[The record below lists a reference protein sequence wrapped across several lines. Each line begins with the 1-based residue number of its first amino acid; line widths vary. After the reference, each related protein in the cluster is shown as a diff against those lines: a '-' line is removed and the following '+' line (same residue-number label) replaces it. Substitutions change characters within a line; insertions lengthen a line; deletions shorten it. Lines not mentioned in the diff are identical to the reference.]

1 MRLNLFLAQGVL
13 INTGSIDSEVP
24 IAYQAYPT
32 PPPKQRSLSLSR
44 TFAEEL
50 RLSGQEDIKI
60 APHHPVGGRNAVMD
74 PCRQLYR
81 TPAAHGSDG

>member
-24 IAYQAYPT
+24 IAYQACYAT
-32 PPPKQRSLSLSR
+32 SKAAVLSLSR

-50 RLSGQEDIKI
+50 RLSGQEGHQNRN
-60 APHHPVGGRNAVMD
+60 HHAVGARYGVVD
-74 PCRQLYR
+74 P
-81 TPAAHGSDG
+81 